1 MNLTKDLRDINHFY
15 YCLIVALRLRKKCI
29 PFETDPQR
37 KRFIINWLYTAQK
50 QKSFS
55 RITHAEILWL
65 VEEFTRINKSLSEL
79 EASLEKIYRISLE
92 YLANKSCHP
101 EPA

>member
-15 YCLIVALRLRKKCI
+15 YCLIVALRLRKNCI
-29 PFETDPQR
+29 PIETESQR

-50 QKSFS
+50 QKAFS

-65 VEEFTRINKSLSEL
+65 VEEFMRINKSSGKPVFMLNLSPVL
-79 EASLEKIYRISLE
+79 TDSSRWQSYSSLKRR
-92 YLANKSCHP
+92 
-101 EPA
+101 